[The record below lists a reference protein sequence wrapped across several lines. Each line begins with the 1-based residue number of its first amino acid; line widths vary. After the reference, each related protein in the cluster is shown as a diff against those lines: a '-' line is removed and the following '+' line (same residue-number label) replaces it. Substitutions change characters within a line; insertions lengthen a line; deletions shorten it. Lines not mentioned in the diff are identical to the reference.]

1 MLQRKHEVKPL
12 SADVGSGHVGGILAK
27 MYRMILSDLCIDD
40 ERHHALMARYVR
52 AGELSGN
59 SESRKSLDRE
69 LRKVVMTW
77 KTFLKGLEPINV
89 KKIML
94 TTKLWVDD
102 NEDNCVMAAIMIPE
116 NTQAAPGVW
125 LSDLLMQTFMELGVN
140 GDAYDAMVDKWILST
155 KSIIHKREKSS
166 IRASL
171 SKELFSGEITW
182 RSYVKGLSLAQVVKV
197 GLEVKLWH
205 TLKRPTKHRIGFV
218 LGDISN
224 EGDDGND

>member
-12 SADVGSGHVGGILAK
+12 SADVGSAHVGGILAK
-27 MYRMILSDLCIDD
+27 MYRVILSDLCIDD

-52 AGELSGN
+52 AGEILGN

-89 KKIML
+89 KKVML
-94 TTKLWVDD
+94 TTRLWVNE
-102 NEDNCVMAAIMIPE
+102 NEDDCKMAAVMIPE
-116 NTQAAPGVW
+116 NTQVAPGVW
-125 LSDLLMQTFMELGVN
+125 LSNLLMQTFIELGVH
-140 GDAYDAMVDKWILST
+140 GDTYDAMVDKWIIST

-182 RSYVKGLSLAQVVKV
+182 RSYVKGLSLVQVVKV
-197 GLEVKLWH
+197 ELEVKLWH
-205 TLKRPTKHRIGFV
+205 NLKRPTRHRLSFV
-218 LGDISN
+218 LGEISN
-224 EGDDGND
+224 EGDDDD